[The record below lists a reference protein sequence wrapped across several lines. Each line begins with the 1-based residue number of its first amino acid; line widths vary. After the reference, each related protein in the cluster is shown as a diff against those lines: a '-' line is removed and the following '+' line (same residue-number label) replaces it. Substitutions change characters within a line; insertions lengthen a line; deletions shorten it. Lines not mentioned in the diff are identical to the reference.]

1 MCHTSRRPCAIARRS
16 SKSISGKCCESGS
29 TASSN
34 ETGGTVSSIACCSR
48 LCHTWSIPTAP
59 CAAPASAASVM
70 GACVCVCVC
79 VCVCSAAAFPAFHR
93 CLEFHVLLTN
103 TYYIR
108 LYVICICICTYLYT
122 LHVHAHSKTQTQI
135 HITYLC
141 KLQTHMHISKHI
153 RCIYVQK

>member
-93 CLEFHVLLTN
+93 CLELHVLLTN

-108 LYVICICICTYLYT
+108 LYVICICICTYYT
-122 LHVHAHSKTQTQI
+122 YTRTAKHKHKYILHTFAN
-135 HITYLC
+135 Y
-141 KLQTHMHISKHI
+141 KLTCTSVNI
-153 RCIYVQK
+153 